1 MDLQTRKL
9 NLIAYLAQLQ
19 DEKFIEKI
27 EKFILR
33 KQENEAEFKPF
44 TVDELVNRIKES
56 ELDFKNGKFK
66 TQDELEQLA
75 KDW

>member
-1 MDLQTRKL
+1 
-9 NLIAYLAQLQ
+9 
-19 DEKFIEKI
+19 
-27 EKFILR
+27 
-33 KQENEAEFKPF
+33 
-44 TVDELVNRIKES
+44 VDELVNRIKES